1 MADDKITMDIAQMS
15 RTMANAV
22 LRERR
27 RCAQILTDRAALL
40 QETEERRAL
49 GVYLTEIAETMLLPP
64 GVRVVPAVP
73 TTDSTDPLVRQF
85 NQLEQEIDE
94 RERAETDELPPVRHG
109 DDFEDGVS
117 LVRGMTSFGRRVPGA
132 GIID

>member
-1 MADDKITMDIAQMS
+1 MANEKIELTIAEMS

-27 RCAQILTDRAALL
+27 RCAKVLTDRSATL

-49 GVYLTEIAETMLLPP
+49 AKYLDDLAEIILTPP
-64 GVRVVPAVP
+64 VATVVPTASLP
-73 TTDSTDPLVRQF
+73 TVGEAAPV
-85 NQLEQEIDE
+85 E
-94 RERAETDELPPVRHG
+94 AEPVDELPPHRDR

-117 LVRGMTSFGRRVPGA
+117 LVRGMTSFGRRVPSA
-132 GIID
+132 GLPTD